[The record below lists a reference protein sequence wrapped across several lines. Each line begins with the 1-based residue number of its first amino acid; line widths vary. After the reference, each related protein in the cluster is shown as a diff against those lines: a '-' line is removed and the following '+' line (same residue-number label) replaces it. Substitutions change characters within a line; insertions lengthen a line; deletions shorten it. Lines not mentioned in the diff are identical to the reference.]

1 MKYEYV
7 RCGSTRRDLFDIK
20 PGDKLVVLG
29 EEGQGLTLVK
39 ESDFMA
45 GMEAVM
51 AAARR
56 IAR

>member
-1 MKYEYV
+1 MK
-7 RCGSTRRDLFDIK
+7 GMA
-20 PGDKLVVLG
+20 
-29 EEGQGLTLVK
+29 QGLALVK
-39 ESDFMA
+39 EADFMA